1 MESYFRVSAD
11 AADTDKRLRREYMRF
26 VWRKRRAYLPGFV
39 FSLVIL
45 FVIAPVSAFLAAGRG
60 GYELLFVGIACLLY
74 MLLLPN
80 IASSMLGRGRRAAW
94 AQSTISRRF
103 RRPARRRRRRRS
115 DVVFRIT
122 EIVELPACLFF
133 LRAEKGGDRFKG
145 SFYFGRSRSLRRVHL
160 GALRQRDHR
169 VFRQTRAARRS
180 RSRRDPSC
188 RGDHGMRGRARHQ
201 IRGARLRKFRRE
213 RSGARIGGR
222 KESHLMNIL
231 MVTMSL
237 GIGGVETH
245 ITELTK
251 ELIRRGHRVTVASAG
266 GVYVPEI
273 TASGRIARHPSAC
286 RSIADRTCAGVLR
299 ASPPH
304 KKRRI

>member
-11 AADTDKRLRREYMRF
+11 AADTDKRVRREYMRF

-80 IASSMLGRGRRAAW
+80 IASSMLGRGRRAAG
-94 AQSTISRRF
+94 AVYDFT
-103 RRPARRRRRRRS
+103 S
-115 DVVFRIT
+115 DSVVLHGGGGEEEATSYSDIT
-122 EIVELPACLFF
+122 EIVELPRMFVLF
-133 LRAEKGGDRFKG
+133 AGGKGRRPFQRKL
-145 SFYFGRSRSLRRVHL
+145 YFGRSRSLRRVHL

-188 RGDHGMRGRARHQ
+188 RGDHGMARACSAQ

-266 GVYVPEI
+266 RCLCSGDHRL
-273 TASGRIARHPSAC
+273 GRIARHPSAC
-286 RSIADRTCAGVLR
+286 RSIADRTCARRTSGFA
-299 ASPPH
+299 AS
-304 KKRRI
+304 